1 MTDDFFTTEF
11 GRTIK
16 FVPGHFEA
24 NEPYVQ
30 YLDAQ
35 SHTHELTTMKQ
46 GKLPWGNPAK
56 DLVEFSGMI
65 AFMQRFGLLRKFEN
79 SIDLGGAEG
88 TVSALLRSLDLVQ
101 HATNLDLIN
110 FTPQT
115 GPDYFKEF
123 LQLMYSDSPA
133 KAALEKGIRKAKFT
147 FDYVPDQPYLSCLF
161 FGKPELAVVDHHIHG
176 TVESATGSYDLISA
190 FSCFEHLDLDSAL
203 AKTRS
208 LLKPGGVF
216 VSQNEAWYW
225 VYNSLGVIG
234 HFPYTAARLTH
245 ADIDRYLSQFHP
257 TLVAGY
263 RRRVEQIRQTQQR
276 PTIKDWFDLGRKH
289 GLRPVAVERIMPRQH
304 SQITPCPPKLFMKD
318 YFDHREVLAD
328 IHMFEPNVSTDDLLT
343 YAIRIA
349 MVAV

>member
-1 MTDDFFTTEF
+1 MADDSFTTEF

-16 FVPGHFEA
+16 FVPGHFKA
-24 NEPYVQ
+24 NEPYVA
-30 YLDAQ
+30 YLDTH
-35 SHTHELTTMKQ
+35 SHTHELTTLEQ
-46 GKLPWGNPAK
+46 GKLSWANPAK
-56 DLVEFSGMI
+56 DLVEFSGMM
-65 AFMQRFGLLRKFEN
+65 AFMQRFGLLGKFGN

-88 TVSALLRSLDLVQ
+88 TVSALLRSLGLVQ
-101 HATNLDLIN
+101 HSTNLDLID

-133 KAALEKGIRKAKFT
+133 KAALEKGIRKAKLT
-147 FDYVPDQPYLSCLF
+147 FDYLPDEPYLSGLF
-161 FGKPELAVVDHHIHG
+161 FGRPELAVVDRHIHG

-190 FSCFEHLDLDSAL
+190 FSCFEHLDLDGAL

-208 LLKPGGVF
+208 LMKPGGLF

-225 VYNSLGVIG
+225 VYNSLGVVG

-263 RRRVEQIRQTQQR
+263 RRRLEQIRQTQQR

-289 GLRPVAVERIMPRQH
+289 GLRPVAVERVMPRQH
-304 SQITPCPPKLFMKD
+304 PQIAPCPPNLFMKD